1 MALYVELKENII
13 LGEEDKVIE
22 VVRTLLDAGNDPSEI
37 MFEGLIR
44 GMSEVG
50 QKMKCGEMF
59 IPEVLASAQAMRGG
73 LELVK
78 PLVVKEKLLDI
89 SMGKIV
95 LGTVHGDLHGI
106 GKNICSLMLQ
116 SEGFTVLDI
125 GEDVP
130 TEKFIEV
137 AKQEQPDILGLS
149 ALMVNTMPV
158 MKEVIEALERS
169 GLRDKVRV
177 MVGGAPISQAFADKI
192 GADGYA
198 PDAVAAIDK
207 AKQLLSK

>member
-1 MALYVELKENII
+1 MATYVELKENII
-13 LGEEDKVIE
+13 LGDEDKVRE
-22 VVRTLLDAGNDPSEI
+22 VVRVLLDRGNDPAEI

-59 IPEVLASAQAMRGG
+59 IPEVLASAQAMRVG

-78 PLVVKEKLLDI
+78 PLVVREKLSDI
-89 SMGKIV
+89 YIGKV
-95 LGTVHGDLHGI
+95 VFGTVRGDLHGI
-106 GKNICSLMLQ
+106 GKNICSLLLQ
-116 SEGFTVLDI
+116 SEGFIVVDI

-137 AKQEQPDILGLS
+137 VKQEQPNILGLS
-149 ALMVNTMPV
+149 ALMVNTMPI

-207 AKQLLSK
+207 AKQLLS

>member
-1 MALYVELKENII
+1 MAQYIELKENVI
-13 LGEEDKVIE
+13 LGEDDKVKEIIT
-22 VVRTLLDAGNDPSEI
+22 TLLAAGNDPSEI

-73 LELVK
+73 LEMVK
-78 PLVVKEKLLDI
+78 PLVVKEKLSEI
-89 SMGKIV
+89 YIGKV
-95 LGTVHGDLHGI
+95 VFGTVQGDLHGI

-130 TEKFIEV
+130 TEKFV
-137 AKQEQPDILGLS
+137 AVVKEEKPNILGLS

-158 MKEVIEALERS
+158 MKEVIDALEGS
-169 GLRDKVRV
+169 GLRDNVRV

-198 PDAVAAIDK
+198 PDAVATIDK
-207 AKQLLSK
+207 AKELLN